1 MKRHIILY
9 IVLVLLLA
17 ACGPTPS
24 LPKRGG
30 GNDATATQL
39 ALIDSLADV
48 NPDSADVLLNSLAPL
63 PTGERLRVGASA
75 GMGQAVGLLLRIKI
89 DDKLYRPITHY
100 RDTILQ
106 LVDYFER
113 HPRVL
118 PRLLGS
124 TGPALPYL
132 YAGRIYSDLG
142 DAPQALDYYQR
153 ALEVMPDGQ
162 IENGECKTDNGID
175 SRVAKQRGLILSQIG
190 EQFYFQGLYG
200 NALTTFQEALRL
212 AEQSE
217 DTVSII
223 FKSRDIA
230 EQYKFMN
237 INDSCLY
244 YYQAALQLAKE
255 VGNIDRITELNSQIA
270 RFYKDQGQY
279 HLARK
284 YMQPAIDNFDSLN
297 ISSTYSILS
306 DIYKNTNKFDSAY
319 IYYNKLLQYGNIY
332 GKCNAYKGLC
342 ELQLKKGN
350 VESAY
355 NYLSQYKLLDD
366 SIRKMDN
373 AETVARMHAAYNYQM
388 HERKVKELE
397 LQNERKRNAIYF
409 GVIVFLFAAIV
420 IFHYI
425 RSEMKNKVRLKQRL
439 DMLNMKLSEYDK
451 GRNPENWIR
460 RVKEYEDQIHQ
471 LQEQLSQKNS
481 DFNVEREI
489 LSSRI
494 SKLTDEKR
502 SLELSIQRASNRV
515 LDADLAVKTFSQTE
529 IYKLFIRKAYIAS
542 AVTGEEWDDFIAQ
555 AEGNFF
561 PGFRDNLAALCK
573 ISEQEYRMCLLFK
586 SAFSKSQVATLLFVD
601 RSAVSHAF
609 ERLYKKA
616 VKRQG
621 KTKDWEVIL
630 SSL

>member
-1 MKRHIILY
+1 
-9 IVLVLLLA
+9 
-17 ACGPTPS
+17 
-24 LPKRGG
+24 
-30 GNDATATQL
+30 
-39 ALIDSLADV
+39 
-48 NPDSADVLLNSLAPL
+48 
-63 PTGERLRVGASA
+63 
-75 GMGQAVGLLLRIKI
+75 
-89 DDKLYRPITHY
+89 
-100 RDTILQ
+100 
-106 LVDYFER
+106 
-113 HPRVL
+113 
-118 PRLLGS
+118 
-124 TGPALPYL
+124 
-132 YAGRIYSDLG
+132 
-142 DAPQALDYYQR
+142 
-153 ALEVMPDGQ
+153 
-162 IENGECKTDNGID
+162 
-175 SRVAKQRGLILSQIG
+175 
-190 EQFYFQGLYG
+190 
-200 NALTTFQEALRL
+200 
-212 AEQSE
+212 
-217 DTVSII
+217 
-223 FKSRDIA
+223 
-230 EQYKFMN
+230 
-237 INDSCLY
+237 
-244 YYQAALQLAKE
+244 
-255 VGNIDRITELNSQIA
+255 
-270 RFYKDQGQY
+270 
-279 HLARK
+279 
-284 YMQPAIDNFDSLN
+284 
-297 ISSTYSILS
+297 
-306 DIYKNTNKFDSAY
+306 
-319 IYYNKLLQYGNIY
+319 
-332 GKCNAYKGLC
+332 
-342 ELQLKKGN
+342 
-350 VESAY
+350 
-355 NYLSQYKLLDD
+355 
-366 SIRKMDN
+366 
-373 AETVARMHAAYNYQM
+373 
-388 HERKVKELE
+388 
-397 LQNERKRNAIYF
+397 
-409 GVIVFLFAAIV
+409 
-420 IFHYI
+420 
-425 RSEMKNKVRLKQRL
+425 MKNKVRLKQRL

>member
-1 MKRHIILY
+1 MSIKYLFSLPHYCNFAMMKHLY
-9 IVLVLLLA
+9 ILLLSGYLLIGFA
-17 ACGPTPS
+17 ACKQHRPY
-24 LPKRGG
+24 
-30 GNDATATQL
+30 NDQL
-39 ALIDSLADV
+39 AHIDSLADV
-48 NPDSADVLLNSLAPL
+48 NPNSADVLLISTPNPSQKG
-63 PTGERLRVGASA
+63 GEKEVWE
-75 GMGQAVGLLLRIKI
+75 LLRIKI
-89 DDKLYRPITHY
+89 DDKLYRPVTHY

-106 LVDYFER
+106 LIDYFER

-153 ALEVMPDGQ
+153 ALDVMPVGQ
-162 IENGECKTDNGID
+162 IENGEWKIENEET
-175 SRVAKQRGLILSQIG
+175 RRLAKQRGLILSQIG
-190 EQFYFQGLYG
+190 EQFFFQGLHEE
-200 NALTTFQEALRL
+200 ALHSFQEAKAI
-212 AEQSE
+212 AEVIR
-217 DTVSII
+217 DTLSMIY
-223 FKSRDIA
+223 KNRDIA
-230 EQYKFMN
+230 EQYKFLN
-237 INDSCLY
+237 NNDSSFFFYFKSLELAETSNNIEMCNDVKAQIASLY
-244 YYQAALQLAKE
+244 IQNEKYDSAKMLLMPSLLNIDSANITATYNIASKIYRHE
-255 VGNIDRITELNSQIA
+255 GNID
-270 RFYKDQGQY
+270 
-279 HLARK
+279 
-284 YMQPAIDNFDSLN
+284 
-297 ISSTYSILS
+297 
-306 DIYKNTNKFDSAY
+306 SAL
-319 IYYNKLLQYGNIY
+319 ICYNKLLEYGNIY
-332 GKCNAYKGLC
+332 GKCNAHR
-342 ELQLKKGN
+342 ELSDLAMQSN
-350 VESAY
+350 DIRVAREHFR
-355 NYLSQYKLLDD
+355 QYKLLDD

-494 SKLTDEKR
+494 SKLTAEKR

>member
-30 GNDATATQL
+30 GSDAAATQL

-48 NPDSADVLLNSLAPL
+48 SPDSADILLNSVAPHL
-63 PTGERLRVGASA
+63 SGKGVGGTNMAP
-75 GMGQAVGLLLRIKI
+75 LLLRIKI

-106 LVDYFER
+106 LVDYFEQ

-118 PRLLGS
+118 PRLLGK

-153 ALEVMPDGQ
+153 ALDVMPDGQ
-162 IENGECKTDNGID
+162 IENGECKTDNAID
-175 SRVAKQRGLILSQIG
+175 SRVAKQRNLLCSLIGNLFSYQYLFEEAVPLL
-190 EQFYFQGLYG
+190 EQANHWASLASDT
-200 NALTTFQEALRL
+200 NAM
-212 AEQSE
+212 
-217 DTVSII
+217 I
-223 FKSRDIA
+223 FNYRDLA
-230 EQYKFMN
+230 EQYKYLDKPDCSLFHYEYALLLANQSNNTNMA
-237 INDSCLY
+237 NDV
-244 YYQAALQLAKE
+244 KM
-255 VGNIDRITELNSQIA
+255 QIA
-270 RFYKDQGQY
+270 RLYVSEGRFGDALSYI
-279 HLARK
+279 R
-284 YMQPAIDNFDSLN
+284 PALNSIDSAD
-297 ISSTYSILS
+297 ISPTYAIAS
-306 DIYKNTNKFDSAY
+306 DIYKGCGNRDSALY
-319 IYYNKLLQYGNIY
+319 CYQQLLRYGNIF
-332 GKCNAYKGLC
+332 GKHHAYQ
-342 ELQLKKGN
+342 ELSEIAVSAN
-350 VESAY
+350 DMESANEY
-355 NYLSQYKLLDD
+355 YRQYKLLDD

-373 AETVARMHAAYNYQM
+373 AETVARMHAAYNYQK